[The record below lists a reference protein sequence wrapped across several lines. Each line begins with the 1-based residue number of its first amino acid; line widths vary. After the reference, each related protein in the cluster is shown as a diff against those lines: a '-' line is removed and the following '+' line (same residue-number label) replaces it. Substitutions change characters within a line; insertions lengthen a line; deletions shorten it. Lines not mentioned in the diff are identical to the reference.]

1 MTSAA
6 DKLTNSVTAFI
17 QCGGQSRRLGRDKG
31 SLPLGNTTCIERVI
45 SSARAVTQDVAV
57 ITNAPH
63 VYRYLGVPVYRDIRP
78 GLGPLG
84 GISTALHYSTSTWVL
99 TLACDMPFVS
109 SLLLT
114 ALLDRR
120 ADVDVVVPTDREGSL
135 QPLCALYR
143 RAIRPAVEECLDSGK
158 RSVRDLL
165 ERVNCRVIPF
175 SEIER
180 LPGAELFFVDI
191 DTPEDYER
199 ARRILE
205 RLERA

>member
-6 DKLTNSVTAFI
+6 DKLTDSVAAFI
-17 QCGGQSRRLGRDKG
+17 QCGGESRRLGRDKG
-31 SLPLGNTTCIERVI
+31 SLPLGDTTCIERVI
-45 SSARAVTQDVAV
+45 ASARQVTQDIAV
-57 ITNAPH
+57 ITNTPH
-63 VYRYLGVPVYRDIRP
+63 AYRYLQLPVYRDIRP

-84 GISTALHYSTSTWVL
+84 GIYTALHYSTSTWVL

-109 SLLLT
+109 SPLLT

-120 ADVDVVVPTDREGSL
+120 ADVNVVVPTDREGSL

-165 ERVNCRVIPF
+165 DRVTCRVVPF
-175 SEIER
+175 SEIEE
-180 LPGAELFFVDI
+180 LPGSEFFFVDI

-199 ARRILE
+199 AQRIFEMLK
-205 RLERA
+205 RA